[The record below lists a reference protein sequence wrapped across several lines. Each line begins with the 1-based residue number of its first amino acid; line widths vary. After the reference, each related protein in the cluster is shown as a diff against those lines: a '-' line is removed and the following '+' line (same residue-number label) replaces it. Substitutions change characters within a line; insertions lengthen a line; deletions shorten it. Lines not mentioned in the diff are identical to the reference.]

1 MPKVLLT
8 GGSGFI
14 AAHVLDILLKRGYEV
29 ITTVRSETKATQI
42 RTKYPNAPLSVA
54 IVPDIAAPNA
64 FDDVLAQNGSG
75 LDYVQH
81 TASPF
86 HYKWKDARTEVLD
99 PAINGTNSVFAAIAK
114 HAPAVKRV
122 VVTSSFAAIITEGD
136 LVNPARTFSEADW
149 NPSTYEDG
157 LTGAPATTYRV
168 SKKYAEKAA
177 WDFVKNKPGFD
188 VATICPPMVFGPVA
202 HHLDSLSGI
211 NTSNSRFVD
220 LIQGKWK
227 TEIPNS
233 GVFVWVDV
241 RDVAEAHVRAMELP
255 EAGGKRFFTTAGYY
269 DNRSILRVVSAAKVP
284 ELVEKDALPTDVD
297 AVKGAPGADF
307 AQEKVHKFD
316 NAFTTKTLGI
326 SWTPLEKTAVD
337 TVKSLLQIPA

>member
-14 AAHVLDILLKRGYEV
+14 AAHVLDILLKKGYEV
-29 ITTVRSETKATQI
+29 VTTVRSEAKASQI
-42 RTKYPNAPLSVA
+42 RTKYPGAKLSVA

-64 FDDVLAQNGSG
+64 FDDVIANAPG

-86 HYKWKDARTEVLD
+86 HFKWTDARTELLD
-99 PAINGTNSVFAAIAK
+99 PAINGTNSVLTAIAK
-114 HAPAVKRV
+114 HAPSVKRV
-122 VVTSSFAAIITEGD
+122 IVTSSFAAIISEAD
-136 LVNPARTFSEADW
+136 LSNPAKTFSEADW

-157 LTGAPATTYRV
+157 IKGPPPTSYRV

-177 WDFVKNKPGFD
+177 WDFVEKEKPGFD

-211 NTSNSRFVD
+211 NTSNARFVD

-227 TEIPNS
+227 SEIPAS
-233 GVFVWVDV
+233 GVFLWVDV
-241 RDVAEAHVRAMELP
+241 RDVALAHVRAMEIP
-255 EAGGKRFFTTAGYY
+255 EAGGQRFFTTAGYY
-269 DNRSILRVVSAAKVP
+269 TNPTIARAVRAAFP
-284 ELVEKDALPTDVD
+284 ALADKLPDESTSL
-297 AVKGAPGADF
+297 AKGADIPEEGTYKYDNTRAS
-307 AQEKVHKFD
+307 KV
-316 NAFTTKTLGI
+316 LGI
-326 SWTPLEKTAVD
+326 EWIGLEKSAED
-337 TVKSLLQIPA
+337 TVKSLLEIPA